1 MTVIQKIIR
10 NKAIKQDPPEVYN
23 WRVSTAFLSHI
34 TEIKGFCHET
44 LLNTLDFRLEIY

>member
-23 WRVSTAFLSHI
+23 WRVSTAFLSHVI
-34 TEIKGFCHET
+34 KIRGIYHEI
-44 LLNTLDFRLEIY
+44 LLRTLDFTLEIY